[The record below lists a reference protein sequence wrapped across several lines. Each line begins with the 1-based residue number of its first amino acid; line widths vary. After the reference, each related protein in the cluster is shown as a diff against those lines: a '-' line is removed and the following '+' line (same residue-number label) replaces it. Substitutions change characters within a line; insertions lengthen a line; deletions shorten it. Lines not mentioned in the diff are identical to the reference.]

1 MCGRYSVF
9 DEESILEMRRIIHEV
24 ESQFSPA
31 EPDAVQ
37 GSFAPDGSVS
47 FDLSPIKKGEIA
59 PTDSAPV
66 FMPLPDLSGY
76 RAVPMRWGFPKPGGG
91 RGVIFNARSETAGS
105 LPIFR
110 RSLRERRVVVP
121 STGFFEWDKIG
132 GTRTRYLFR
141 PVGKEMLYM
150 AGIFNLFSD
159 GFGEYAAFVILTRP
173 AEGVIARFHHRMPV
187 VLDETRITDWLL
199 DDRSVSGLLK
209 ASVALQAFSS

>member
-9 DEESILEMRRIIHEV
+9 DEESILEMRKIVHEV
-24 ESQFSPA
+24 ESQFTPA

-66 FMPLPDLSGY
+66 FMPLPDFSGY
-76 RAVPMRWGFPKPGGG
+76 RAVPMRWGFPRQGGG
-91 RGVIFNARSETAGS
+91 KGVIFNARSETAGS
-105 LPIFR
+105 LSLFR
-110 RSLRERRVVVP
+110 RSLRERRIVVP
-121 STGFFEWDKIG
+121 STGFFEWDKLG
-132 GTRTRYLFR
+132 GTHARYLFR
-141 PVGKEMLYM
+141 PEGKKMLYM

-187 VLDETRITDWLL
+187 VLEESRISDWLF
-199 DDRSVSGLLK
+199 DDRSVPALMKSP
-209 ASVALQAFSS
+209 VVLQAIPS